1 MVISRARA
9 RQAGVNSV
17 APTGTI
23 PKTAAKGALQ
33 IRDGDASN
41 ADPLLANVREG
52 RILVI
57 VAMIESDCACTMA
70 DLARKFNLSESH
82 LQHLFKQET
91 GLRLGHVLTEKRLQT
106 AAALLAQTS
115 LRIKEIAAAVGYGH
129 TSSFTRAF
137 EQRFA
142 KAPQAYRKEKRAR
155 N

>member
-1 MVISRARA
+1 MQIWGDRADA
-9 RQAGVNSV
+9 DL
-17 APTGTI
+17 PI
-23 PKTAAKGALQ
+23 P
-33 IRDGDASN
+33 
-41 ADPLLANVREG
+41 NVREG

-70 DLARKFNLSESH
+70 DLARKLNLSESH

-91 GLRLGHVLTEKRLQT
+91 GLGLGHVLTEKRLQT

-142 KAPQAYRKEKRAR
+142 QAPQAYRKQREGGL
-155 N
+155 

>member
-1 MVISRARA
+1 
-9 RQAGVNSV
+9 VNS
-17 APTGTI
+17 AALTGTI
-23 PKTAAKGALQ
+23 PKAVAKGGMQ
-33 IRDGDASN
+33 IWGDAAN
-41 ADPLLANVREG
+41 ADLRIPNVRQG
-52 RILVI
+52 RILEI
-57 VAMIESDCACTMA
+57 LAMIESDCTCTMS

-91 GLRLGHVLTEKRLQT
+91 GIGLGHVLTEKRLQT

-115 LRIKEIAAAVGYGH
+115 LRIKEIAAVVGYGH

-142 KAPQAYRKEKRAR
+142 QAPQAYRRGKGAC